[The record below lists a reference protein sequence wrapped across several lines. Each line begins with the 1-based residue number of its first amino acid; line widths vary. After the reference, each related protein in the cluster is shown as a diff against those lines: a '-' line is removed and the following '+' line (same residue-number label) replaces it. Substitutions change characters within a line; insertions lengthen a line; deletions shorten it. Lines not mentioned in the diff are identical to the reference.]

1 MRMEDLLDL
10 YAEPDDPQQPIL
22 GFDER
27 PCQLIGDTVMPLP
40 MTPGQSSREDAQYA
54 RHGVCCLLLAV
65 EPQAGRRFAQIRSHR
80 TKIESAEFMQAL
92 AAQYPNATRLRVVQD
107 HLNPQTAGSFYQ
119 AFDPTT
125 ARQLT
130 QRFEFHATPKHASW
144 LNMAEIELSAIAR
157 QCVDRRLPT
166 QEALE
171 HEVLA
176 CIKERNEKKI
186 TITWRFTTNDARETL
201 KRHYNAIKN

>member
-10 YAEPDDPQQPIL
+10 YAQPYDPHQPVL
-22 GFDER
+22 CFDER

-40 MTPGQSSREDAQYA
+40 MQSGQSRREDAQDE

-65 EPQAGRRFAQIRSHR
+65 EPLAGRRFAQRQSHR
-80 TKIESAEFMQAL
+80 TKVEYAAFMQAL
-92 AAQYPNATRLRVVQD
+92 SAEYPEATRLRVVQD
-107 HLNPQTAGSFYQ
+107 NLNTHTAGSFYQ

-157 QCVDRRLPT
+157 QCLDRRLPT
-166 QEALE
+166 QDALE

-176 CIKERNEKKI
+176 CVNERNEKTT

-201 KRHYNAIKN
+201 KRHYDAIKN